1 MSEETIAADLDRDDE
16 RALSCVLDEIIPPSA
31 DGRLPGAGELGL
43 VAVIR
48 EELRKSPDLR
58 LAVTQGLA
66 ALGTLSKDRGGA
78 FSELEARDRLEVMNE
93 LVAAQPA
100 FLPGLIF
107 HTYCAYYQAPRV
119 VEGLGLEARPPHPQG
134 YTLEPGDLGLLDPV
148 RRRAPMYRD
157 PCC

>member
-1 MSEETIAADLDRDDE
+1 MSEEAIAADLSHEDE
-16 RALSCVLDEIIPPSA
+16 LALSCVLDEIIPPSA

-43 VAVIR
+43 VSVIR

-58 LAVTQGLA
+58 LAVSQGLA
-66 ALGTLSKDRGGA
+66 ALDELSRARGGA
-78 FSELEARDRLEVMNE
+78 FPSLDARDRLEVMNE
-93 LVAAQPA
+93 LVTAQPA

-134 YTLEPGDLGLLDPV
+134 YTLESGDLGLLDPV
-148 RRRAPMYRD
+148 RQRGPMYRE
-157 PCC
+157 P

>member
-1 MSEETIAADLDRDDE
+1 M
-16 RALSCVLDEIIPPSA
+16 
-31 DGRLPGAGELGL
+31 
-43 VAVIR
+43 
-48 EELRKSPDLR
+48 
-58 LAVTQGLA
+58 TQGLA

-157 PCC
+157 P